1 MLFFTA
7 NWNVTNAV
15 PDDST
20 PSHQETLSPKAPR
33 LPPTPFRNLLH
44 CDTQD
49 AVLILQKSTPS
60 STTSLIPLA
69 PKKSNLSLHS
79 FIYSLIHFPPSLF
92 IHPLGGVARTLPLE
106 DRDLHALQQL
116 QDVENNQATERTE
129 KTARKGRDELCSV
142 LPGKETLQGT
152 HSGAGSAVLLKYC
165 QGTRCALVL
174 CGGSTNSGAQ

>member
-1 MLFFTA
+1 MTPPHPTRKPSPRKPHGSPLLRLGICSI
-7 NWNVTNAV
+7 VTLRMQ
-15 PDDST
+15 SW
-20 PSHQETLSPKAPR
+20 SCRRAP
-33 LPPTPFRNLLH
+33 LPLRPHSSLL
-44 CDTQD
+44 
-49 AVLILQKSTPS
+49 LL
-60 STTSLIPLA
+60 
-69 PKKSNLSLHS
+69 KKSNLSLHS
-79 FIYSLIHFPPSLF
+79 FIHSLIHFPPSLF

-106 DRDLHALQQL
+106 DRDLQALQQL

-165 QGTRCALVL
+165 QGTRCAFVL